1 MKEIKTKKII
11 LNVYDDEYVSIEVY
25 FNKTWWY
32 REEQFIVDD
41 YLELL
46 NNYLNGEITLLEF
59 LSDFFYDVKFE
70 DEGEEQEAHEFSLEE
85 WQEILEA

>member
-32 REEQFIVDD
+32 REEQFIIDD
-41 YLELL
+41 YLEIL

-70 DEGEEQEAHEFSLEE
+70 DEGEEQEAHEFSFEE